1 MDPQGKAGGK
11 AHGCEVAPTPWVAR
25 FASLVPSGH
34 VILDVAAGSGR
45 HSRYFLG
52 LGHPVIAID
61 RDPVPLRSIQEPRL
75 TVIACDLE
83 AEPWPLSGR
92 QFGGV
97 VVTNYLHR
105 PLLPRLV
112 DAVTEGGALIY
123 QTFAQGNEA
132 YGRPRNPD
140 FLLQPG
146 ELLDAVRGKL
156 DVLAY
161 EHGILQTPRP
171 MVVQRIAAVRKSFPT
186 SIRAV
191 DPSTANA

>member
-1 MDPQGKAGGK
+1 
-11 AHGCEVAPTPWVAR
+11 
-25 FASLVPSGH
+25 
-34 VILDVAAGSGR
+34 
-45 HSRYFLG
+45 
-52 LGHPVIAID
+52 
-61 RDPVPLRSIQEPRL
+61 
-75 TVIACDLE
+75 VIACDLE

-112 DAVTEGGALIY
+112 DAVADGGALIY

>member
-105 PLLPRLV
+105 PLLPYLV
-112 DAVTEGGALIY
+112 DAVADGGALIY

-140 FLLQPG
+140 FLLAPG
-146 ELLDAVRGKL
+146 ELLRAFDSLQIV
-156 DVLAY
+156 AY
-161 EHGILQTPRP
+161 EHGAEERPRP
-171 MVVQRIAAVRKSFPT
+171 AVRQRLCA
-186 SIRAV
+186 IRSDA
-191 DPSTANA
+191 PSMLHEP